1 MARLAHLTDLHL
13 NGTVARQ
20 EKFAKALTQ
29 AAYLGAN
36 HLLLTGDLTAHG
48 NQAHFVE
55 LARVLYAYWPHGATI
70 VGGNHDGP
78 NFRKAIAHDGV
89 LGRWSHTSVSGAIVR
104 LDDLTVLPIDT
115 FVSKRALLFRALG
128 FVGAAQLDAVERI
141 VRDARRPV
149 VIAMHHGPQAEPL
162 RAFASLVDARR
173 FAGLLSRNPHVSV
186 CCGHDHRV
194 LDIGPIHVAAAVAH
208 HPDPLRL
215 YEVAAGRLRG
225 IYTNGQTGYY
235 FE

>member
-13 NGTVARQ
+13 NGTPARA
-20 EKFAKALTQ
+20 EKLARALIQ
-29 AAYLGAN
+29 AATLGAN

-48 NQAHFVE
+48 NPAHFVE
-55 LARVLYAYWPHGATI
+55 LARVLQGYWPHGATI
-70 VGGNHDGP
+70 VGGNHDGA
-78 NFRKAIAHDGV
+78 FFKKAIAADGV
-89 LGRWSHTSVSGAIVR
+89 LGRWSHTSVAGAAVQ
-104 LDDLTVLPIDT
+104 LNDLTIIPVDT
-115 FVSKRALLFRALG
+115 YVPKRALIFRALG
-128 FVGAAQLDAVERI
+128 MVGNPQLDMVDRI

-173 FAGLLSRNPHVSV
+173 FAGLLARHPHVSV

-194 LDIGPIHVAAAVAH
+194 LDIGTIHVAAAVAH

-215 YEVAAGRLRG
+215 YEVAAGRLKG
-225 IYTNGQTGYY
+225 IYTNGQPGYY